1 MTENQN
7 LQQQIDTMI
16 LLNSNFE
23 GKEQVFKEKIRKV
36 KAKREQVEKSMVFLR
51 EEYEAKMQQ
60 MIGADQEKVLDL
72 TNYYS
77 KQIDYLVAEVETSHK
92 IRDILRLNNDK
103 LKSEIETLAKVV
115 KTSRNHFQRIELC
128 DFDNLKA

>member
-1 MTENQN
+1 
-7 LQQQIDTMI
+7 MI

-77 KQIDYLVAEVETSHK
+77 K
-92 IRDILRLNNDK
+92 
-103 LKSEIETLAKVV
+103 
-115 KTSRNHFQRIELC
+115 
-128 DFDNLKA
+128 

>member
-1 MTENQN
+1 MIVVNQ
-7 LQQQIDTMI
+7 
-16 LLNSNFE
+16 NFE

-72 TNYYS
+72 TNYYT
-77 KQIDYLVAEVETSHK
+77 K
-92 IRDILRLNNDK
+92 
-103 LKSEIETLAKVV
+103 
-115 KTSRNHFQRIELC
+115 
-128 DFDNLKA
+128 